1 MIELEQIADAKTIM
15 AIWYWEMKYLK
26 RSLKIMPKPLLT
38 DEVIEQ
44 AKQDK
49 KNLERRLQ
57 RELEEDTEIAEKYD
71 SIEKNLSKNAVY
83 KSRRIENAKAQKRG
97 KAINKWLFIVTLI
110 VVLLAV
116 AFFLYYF

>member
-1 MIELEQIADAKTIM
+1 
-15 AIWYWEMKYLK
+15 
-26 RSLKIMPKPLLT
+26 MPKPLLT

-83 KSRRIENAKAQKRG
+83 KSRRIENAKAQK
-97 KAINKWLFIVTLI
+97 LSLI
-110 VVLLAV
+110 HI
-116 AFFLYYF
+116 

>member
-1 MIELEQIADAKTIM
+1 
-15 AIWYWEMKYLK
+15 
-26 RSLKIMPKPLLT
+26 MPKPLLT

-83 KSRRIENAKAQKRG
+83 KSRNVG
-97 KAINKWLFIVTLI
+97 KQLINGFSSLH
-110 VVLLAV
+110 
-116 AFFLYYF
+116 

>member
-1 MIELEQIADAKTIM
+1 
-15 AIWYWEMKYLK
+15 
-26 RSLKIMPKPLLT
+26 MPKPLLT

-97 KAINKWLFIVTLI
+97 KVINNWLFIVTLI

>member
-1 MIELEQIADAKTIM
+1 
-15 AIWYWEMKYLK
+15 
-26 RSLKIMPKPLLT
+26 MPKPLLT

-83 KSRRIENAKAQKRG
+83 KSRRI
-97 KAINKWLFIVTLI
+97 
-110 VVLLAV
+110 
-116 AFFLYYF
+116 

>member
-1 MIELEQIADAKTIM
+1 
-15 AIWYWEMKYLK
+15 
-26 RSLKIMPKPLLT
+26 MPKPLLT

-49 KNLERRLQ
+49 KNIERRLQ

-83 KSRRIENAKAQKRG
+83 KSRRIENAKAQKRV

>member
-1 MIELEQIADAKTIM
+1 
-15 AIWYWEMKYLK
+15 
-26 RSLKIMPKPLLT
+26 MPKPLLT

-83 KSRRIENAKAQKRG
+83 KSRRIEMPRLKNVG
-97 KAINKWLFIVTLI
+97 KQLINGFSSLH
-110 VVLLAV
+110 
-116 AFFLYYF
+116 

>member
-1 MIELEQIADAKTIM
+1 
-15 AIWYWEMKYLK
+15 
-26 RSLKIMPKPLLT
+26 MPKPLLT

-71 SIEKNLSKNAVY
+71 SIEKYHPCAGAPWQMECSG
-83 KSRRIENAKAQKRG
+83 S
-97 KAINKWLFIVTLI
+97 
-110 VVLLAV
+110 
-116 AFFLYYF
+116 

>member
-1 MIELEQIADAKTIM
+1 
-15 AIWYWEMKYLK
+15 
-26 RSLKIMPKPLLT
+26 MPKPLLT

-97 KAINKWLFIVTLI
+97 KVINKWLFIVTSVSYTHLTLPTKRI
-110 VVLLAV
+110 V
-116 AFFLYYF
+116 

>member
-1 MIELEQIADAKTIM
+1 
-15 AIWYWEMKYLK
+15 
-26 RSLKIMPKPLLT
+26 MPKPLLT

-83 KSRRIENAKAQKRG
+83 KSRSIENAKAQKRG

>member
-1 MIELEQIADAKTIM
+1 
-15 AIWYWEMKYLK
+15 
-26 RSLKIMPKPLLT
+26 MPKPLLT

-49 KNLERRLQ
+49 KNIERRLQ

-71 SIEKNLSKNAVY
+71 SIEKNLSKN
-83 KSRRIENAKAQKRG
+83 RRIENAKAQKRG

>member
-1 MIELEQIADAKTIM
+1 
-15 AIWYWEMKYLK
+15 
-26 RSLKIMPKPLLT
+26 MPKPLLT

-57 RELEEDTEIAEKYD
+57 REFEEDTEIAEKYD

-97 KAINKWLFIVTLI
+97 KVINKWLFIVTLI

>member
-1 MIELEQIADAKTIM
+1 
-15 AIWYWEMKYLK
+15 
-26 RSLKIMPKPLLT
+26 MPKPLLT

-110 VVLLAV
+110 DVLLAV

>member
-1 MIELEQIADAKTIM
+1 
-15 AIWYWEMKYLK
+15 
-26 RSLKIMPKPLLT
+26 MPKPLLT

-49 KNLERRLQ
+49 KNLQRRLK
-57 RELEEDTEIAEKYD
+57 RELEEDTEIAEIYD

-83 KSRRIENAKAQKRG
+83 KSRRIENAKAQKRR

>member
-1 MIELEQIADAKTIM
+1 
-15 AIWYWEMKYLK
+15 
-26 RSLKIMPKPLLT
+26 MPKPLLT

-44 AKQDK
+44 AKREK

-57 RELEEDTEIAEKYD
+57 RELEEDTEIVKKYD
-71 SIEKNLSKNAVY
+71 SIEKQLSKNSVY

-97 KAINKWLFIVTLI
+97 KVINKWLLIVTLI

-116 AFFLYYF
+116 AFFWYYF

>member
-1 MIELEQIADAKTIM
+1 
-15 AIWYWEMKYLK
+15 
-26 RSLKIMPKPLLT
+26 MPKPLLT

-83 KSRRIENAKAQKRG
+83 KSRRIENAKALKRG